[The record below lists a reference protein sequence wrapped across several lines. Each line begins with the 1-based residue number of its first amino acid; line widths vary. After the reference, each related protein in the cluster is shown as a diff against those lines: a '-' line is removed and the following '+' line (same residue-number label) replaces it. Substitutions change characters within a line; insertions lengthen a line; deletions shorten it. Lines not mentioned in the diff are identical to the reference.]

1 MSRKGGVMQ
10 GLLIANEDR
19 DSRDRLAELFSEDE
33 IHVEATDSVVNGLE
47 GILNKTIQVV
57 VLGGNFDET
66 HVAKLVPLL
75 KKCNRYLSIILI
87 SDEISINLL
96 RRIRK
101 EGIFYHAL
109 KPAGDEGREEIRQAV
124 HCAFRNYHVRRNE
137 PQITQSK
144 EVSMHRVKTILTSLS
159 LVLMAVAPAMAAD
172 TSKVYNSGIL
182 VLLFVGFCALLVV
195 AQLLPAIMNLFGM
208 TKDAAKKSA
217 SNYKAAAAKKH

>member
-1 MSRKGGVMQ
+1 MQ

-19 DSRDRLAELFSEDE
+19 DSRDRLAALFVEDDC
-33 IHVEATDSVVNGLE
+33 HVETTDSVVNGLE

-57 VLGGNFDET
+57 VLGGDFDET

-109 KPAGDEGREEIRQAV
+109 KPAGNEGREEIRQAV
-124 HCAFRNYHVRRNE
+124 HCAFRTYQARRDE
-137 PQITQSK
+137 PQITQPK
-144 EVSMHRVKTILTSLS
+144 EVSMHRIKTFLTSLM
-159 LVLMAVAPAMAAD
+159 LVLMVVAPAMAAD
-172 TSKVYNSGIL
+172 TTKVYNSGIL

-195 AQLLPAIMNLFGM
+195 AQLLPALMNLFGM
-208 TKDAAKKSA
+208 TKDAAKKSSSKYRGA
-217 SNYKAAAAKKH
+217 VAAKKH